1 MTIQRTMRA
10 GKQAR
15 LREGETPEDLQ
26 ASSEAESKTTGAEG
40 KGKTAE
46 DKTSSIAEWTG
57 KNRCSKGSRT

>member
-15 LREGETPEDLQ
+15 LREGETPEDLR
-26 ASSEAESKTTGAEG
+26 ASSEAESKTAGAEG

-46 DKTSSIAEWTG
+46 DKTLAV
-57 KNRCSKGSRT
+57 